1 MSIWLTEKNKTLI
14 WKYHFYEHH
23 YAKPDFAEYSKWCW
37 RTTAL
42 PLFST
47 LPIVCKSIRIEPI
60 PNLLSDYDILVGMT
74 RVCRNVTNQVTLEL
88 VVEAMCLGYNY
99 KKMHILTEKLWTCPS
114 AGFSPHYFSCYFRL
128 CTDGKKKNH
137 TKHSKDE
144 NKLSMLNEHLFAVA
158 AAAMAEAVSEAE
170 VWLKLPISVPAAR
183 TVAEAVPE
191 HQTPSAAQWAE
202 ELPEA
207 SWVTVEPVSGS
218 NSRKENELWR
228 RLNQKQSVKDKLG
241 NPPTWFGSVWILCA
255 FHLNG
260 ILGL

>member
-47 LPIVCKSIRIEPI
+47 LPIVYKSIRIEPI

-128 CTDGKKKNH
+128 CTDGKKKITLSTVRTRTSLACWMSTFLLWLLQQWLRLCLKQRCDWSCRYLCLQQGLRLRLCLN
-137 TKHSKDE
+137 TK
-144 NKLSMLNEHLFAVA
+144 
-158 AAAMAEAVSEAE
+158 
-170 VWLKLPISVPAAR
+170 
-183 TVAEAVPE
+183 
-191 HQTPSAAQWAE
+191 
-202 ELPEA
+202 
-207 SWVTVEPVSGS
+207 
-218 NSRKENELWR
+218 R
-228 RLNQKQSVKDKLG
+228 RLLR
-241 NPPTWFGSVWILCA
+241 
-255 FHLNG
+255 NG
-260 ILGL
+260 LKNCRRRLE

>member
-1 MSIWLTEKNKTLI
+1 MEIPFLWTPLCKTWLCWIFQVMLKNYSTTTIFNSPHCLQKYQNRTYTKFAFRLWHLI
-14 WKYHFYEHH
+14 
-23 YAKPDFAEYSKWCW
+23 
-37 RTTAL
+37 
-42 PLFST
+42 
-47 LPIVCKSIRIEPI
+47 
-60 PNLLSDYDILVGMT
+60 GMT